1 MVSIAASLSRD
12 CHPAP
17 FRHHIE
23 QKIMYIIALGDFY
36 TVTGE
41 VAAIAGLTSRGR
53 LTVAIINSPLS
64 IYPQSLV
71 SQRLTE

>member
-12 CHPAP
+12 RHPAP

-23 QKIMYIIALGDFY
+23 HKIMHIIALGDFY
-36 TVTGE
+36 SITSE
-41 VAAIAGLTSRGR
+41 VAAIARLTNRGR

-64 IYPQSLV
+64 IYPQ
-71 SQRLTE
+71 